1 MATINTK
8 LYGGNNLP
16 SLIEVFET
24 VVPTAGSN
32 TTELEIDLV
41 EVAMNTLDEEGV
53 GTCWVRI
60 RDEGSSAV
68 EFK

>member
-1 MATINTK
+1 M
-8 LYGGNNLP
+8 
-16 SLIEVFET
+16 FET